1 MQLRVNAKRRE
12 ISRTSR
18 SLIEPRTARLDTVL
32 NIYTITLIELRIGPE
47 TEIG

>member
-18 SLIEPRTARLDTVL
+18 GLVVPRTARLETVPK
-32 NIYTITLIELRIGPE
+32 ICTTVSMEPRIGPVTE
-47 TEIG
+47 TG